1 MFGRALVAASHPGN
15 ADGSFFKSGRENG
28 KHAVFLAF
36 LLRSIPV
43 TRNKVTLCWC
53 ITNLIVMVI
62 ALMIVMMVLMMI
74 MLIMRLVMT
83 IEQDHQK
90 LMLVPSSDISA
101 QKCFLSLEKLPRFF
115 LPQAVSF
122 EGCLTS
128 GGPSYAL
135 NISTLLL

>member
-53 ITNLIVMVI
+53 ITNLINHTQHRDGDSFDDCDDGANDDYADYAVGDDHRTRSSEINVGPK
-62 ALMIVMMVLMMI
+62 LRHLSSEVL
-74 MLIMRLVMT
+74 LI
-83 IEQDHQK
+83 
-90 LMLVPSSDISA
+90 
-101 QKCFLSLEKLPRFF
+101 PR
-115 LPQAVSF
+115 QAS
-122 EGCLTS
+122 
-128 GGPSYAL
+128 
-135 NISTLLL
+135 